1 MRPPN
6 RLATGRRRRARA
18 SVPAGVR
25 AVATQTPAP
34 SSDASEQLTTGL
46 TSARKSKKS
55 SGMMIMELTSSSA
68 SDGQPASLSPVE
80 YMMSQ

>member
-1 MRPPN
+1 M
-6 RLATGRRRRARA
+6 
-18 SVPAGVR
+18 PAGVR

-46 TSARKSKKS
+46 TSARKSKKC
-55 SGMMIMELTSSSA
+55 SGMMMMMELTSSSA